1 MKKLF
6 IIACSLGLLS
16 ACGSTPIAPPKAVEQ
31 ELVIDKHVQPLSR
44 NEVIVCV
51 RECETNGLRGV
62 MLYGKRKINGYTP
75 DVVVDVTCA
84 PKW

>member
-1 MKKLF
+1 MKKLL
-6 IIACSLGLLS
+6 IVAASLGLLS
-16 ACGSTPIAPPKAVEQ
+16 ACSSTSAPPKAVEQ

-44 NEVIVCV
+44 NEVIVGV

-62 MLYGKRKINGYTP
+62 MLYGKRKINGYTT